1 MLYYFKTELTK
12 IYGESYMAS
21 YLAVLNRP
29 NGAGATSSAFS
40 NIVETVWQNT
50 GDLLLIALT
59 RKILFF
65 LFFHFCCVT
74 FIS

>member
-1 MLYYFKTELTK
+1 MLYVQTELTK

-50 GDLLLIALT
+50 G
-59 RKILFF
+59 
-65 LFFHFCCVT
+65 
-74 FIS
+74 